1 MVTSSG
7 EGMGCNLMRKLRY
20 FEGLEVFFFLTSCF
34 LTIMRSICNYPL
46 HAAKLYELSAYVDQI
61 LLKSNKILL
70 CVFLFLVFLQDKIG
84 EGIIRP
90 EPYPRVQSQLPPK
103 IKLVFSVGSRRIK
116 YSMHFVTYKVMEF
129 NGVNSPI
136 RWEHC

>member
-34 LTIMRSICNYPL
+34 LTIMRSICNYPF

-70 CVFLFLVFLQDKIG
+70 CVFLFLVFIQDKIG
-84 EGIIRP
+84 EGVMSIILG
-90 EPYPRVQSQLPPK
+90 QSPIQE
-103 IKLVFSVGSRRIK
+103 
-116 YSMHFVTYKVMEF
+116 YKVNAPKNKINF
-129 NGVNSPI
+129 PCWKQKNKI
-136 RWEHC
+136 FYAFCYL

>member
-7 EGMGCNLMRKLRY
+7 EGMGCNLIRKLGS
-20 FEGLEVFFFLTSCF
+20 FEGLKVFFFLTSCF

-84 EGIIRP
+84 EGIMSIILG
-90 EPYPRVQSQLPPK
+90 QSPIQE
-103 IKLVFSVGSRRIK
+103 
-116 YSMHFVTYKVMEF
+116 YKVNPRKNKISF
-129 NGVNSPI
+129 KCWKHKNKI
-136 RWEHC
+136 FYAF